1 VPLKRELPPFVT
13 ALMLMPPEPYS
24 AAKLELWTFTSWTMS
39 LFSVTMTP
47 LFDPMSIS
55 AEPSR
60 LTVLFDER
68 MPLTV

>member
-1 VPLKRELPPFVT
+1 
-13 ALMLMPPEPYS
+13 
-24 AAKLELWTFTSWTMS
+24 MS

-47 LFDPMSIS
+47 LLEPMSMR

-60 LTVLFDER
+60 LTVLPDER

>member
-1 VPLKRELPPFVT
+1 MPWNCELPDLVT
-13 ALMLMPPEPYS
+13 ALMFMPPAPYS
-24 AAKLELWTFTSWTMS
+24 AAKFELWTLTSCTMS

-47 LFDPMSIS
+47 LFDPMSMR

-60 LTVLFDER
+60 LTVLSDER